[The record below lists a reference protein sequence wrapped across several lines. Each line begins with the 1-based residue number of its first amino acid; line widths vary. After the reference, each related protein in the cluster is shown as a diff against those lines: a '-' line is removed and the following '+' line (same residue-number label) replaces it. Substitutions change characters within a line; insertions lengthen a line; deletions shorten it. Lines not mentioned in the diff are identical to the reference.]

1 MRPVSVVGI
10 GQAPV
15 RKQHAES
22 LRQLGARVVR
32 LAMEDAGLEEIDAL
46 YLANM
51 LGDELQGQKHLAALV
66 ADEAGLRGIEALDL
80 RAATASGA
88 AALRAGFLA
97 VGSGAAERIVVAGVE
112 KMSAPGVTPAL
123 AKALDA
129 EREVPDGATLV
140 SQNARLM
147 ESYVHE
153 YRLPD
158 DVLAP
163 FAVNA
168 HQNACNNPYAMFH
181 KPELTTADVM
191 SSRIISA
198 PIRLYD
204 CAPISEG
211 AAAVVLVPASDAP
224 SYCEHPVRLLGSAVA
239 TERFRIADRIRPLH
253 LKAARLSVQ
262 RALSQAGK
270 TLDAISFFE
279 AHDAFTIMT
288 CLLLEAAGFA
298 APGEGWK
305 LAAEGEIALDGR
317 LPMSTMGG
325 LKARGHPIGATALY
339 QVCEIVLQLTGR
351 AGENQ
356 LDNPRIALM
365 QSVGGVAVTVISHL
379 FGVSDSENRLI

>member
-10 GQAPV
+10 GQVAV
-15 RKQHAES
+15 RKQHSES

-32 LAMEDAGLEEIDAL
+32 QAMADAGVQDVDAL
-46 YLANM
+46 YLGNM
-51 LGDELQGQKHLAALV
+51 LADELQGQKHLAALV
-66 ADEAGLRGIEALDL
+66 ADESGLRGIEALQVQ
-80 RAATASGA
+80 AATAGGA
-88 AALRAGFLA
+88 SALRMGYLA
-97 VGSGAAERIVVAGVE
+97 VAGGEADVVVVAGVE
-112 KMSAPGVTPAL
+112 KMNAPGVTPVL

-147 ESYVHE
+147 AQYLQT
-153 YRLPD
+153 YGLPD
-158 DVLAP
+158 DVLAA

-168 HQNACNNPYAMFH
+168 HHNAAHNPLAMFH
-181 KPELTTADVM
+181 KPSLTTADVM
-191 SSRIISA
+191 ESRVISP

-211 AAAVVLVPASDAP
+211 AAAVVLAAADDARWARTR
-224 SYCEHPVRLLGSAVA
+224 CVRVLASAVA
-239 TERFRIADRIRPLH
+239 TDRFRIEDRPQPLVLEGAH
-253 LKAARLSVQ
+253 LSAQ
-262 RALSQAGK
+262 RAFAQVDFAPQDVDL
-270 TLDAISFFE
+270 FE

-288 CLLLEAAGFA
+288 CLLLEAVGLA

-305 LAAEGEIALDGR
+305 LAAEGEIGLRGR
-317 LPMSTMGG
+317 VPLSTMGG

-356 LDNPRIALM
+356 VAGARRALM
-365 QSVGGVAVTVISHL
+365 QSVGGAGVTVITHL
-379 FGVSDSENRLI
+379 FGIDDPA